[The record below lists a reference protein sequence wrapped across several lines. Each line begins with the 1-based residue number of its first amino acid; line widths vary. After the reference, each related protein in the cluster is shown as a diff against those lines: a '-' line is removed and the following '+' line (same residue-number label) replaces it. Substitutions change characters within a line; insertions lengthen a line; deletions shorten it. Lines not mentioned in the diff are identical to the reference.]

1 VLARRY
7 QSTANDIGCC
17 PVCHREDHACVL
29 ESLGVSREDSDYL
42 ARKSDEGDV
51 VAIRQFLRGVDYGCG
66 RQADITL
73 PPRRQQE
80 LNRVRIRRT
89 ATLLHALARHIE
101 G

>member
-7 QSTANDIGCC
+7 QSTANDVGDC
-17 PVCHREDHACVL
+17 PVCHREDHTCSL

-42 ARKSDEGDV
+42 ARKVTEGDV
-51 VAIRQFLRGVDYGCG
+51 VAIRHYLRGVDYGCG
-66 RQADITL
+66 RQADVTL
-73 PPRRQQE
+73 PSHRQQE

-89 ATLLHALARHIE
+89 ATLLRELARHIE